1 MTAMSIQPSQRLLV
15 AACAAWVFIAT
26 GVFTAAQTPAS
37 PSTAAPATAL
47 ETRNVILITLDGA
60 RTQEIFG
67 GLDDE
72 IFRAVLAKEKKTPE
86 QSDVYKRYA
95 AATPEERRQKLMP
108 FFWGTW
114 MTQHGS
120 IGGNRARNSTV
131 QLTNTHRFSYPG
143 YSEIL
148 TGEARDKA
156 IDSNDKRR
164 NPFPTVLD
172 FLKERLSLQTP
183 QVAAFTSW
191 DVGPYISSAREGAIV
206 ANGGYQ
212 SFDHPDPVVK
222 RLNAAQFEAL
232 TDWDSVR
239 HDYFTFHFAMAHLA
253 TARPRVLYL
262 MLGET
267 DDWAHDGRYD
277 RVLQTLALTD
287 AWFKELWTWL
297 QSQDDYRDKTTILI
311 TTDHGRGNTPGDW
324 GTHGAKIEGAQY
336 TWLAAIGPDFSQR
349 GEWRDAPTVYTNQF
363 AATMAAVLGVG
374 DDFTKKNPGAGKPV
388 EVLIKAATPPSR

>member
-1 MTAMSIQPSQRLLV
+1 M
-15 AACAAWVFIAT
+15 AACVACVAIAAGIV
-26 GVFTAAQTPAS
+26 GAQTPAS
-37 PSTAAPATAL
+37 PAAANL

-72 IFRAVLAKEKKTPE
+72 IFKAVLAKEKKTPQ
-86 QSDVYKRYA
+86 QSEVYRRYA

-114 MTQHGS
+114 MKEHGS
-120 IGGNRARNSTV
+120 IAGNRARKSTV

-143 YSEIL
+143 YNEIL
-148 TGEARDKA
+148 TGEARDKE
-156 IDSNDKRR
+156 IDSNDMRR
-164 NPFPTVLD
+164 NPFPTVLE
-172 FLKERLSLQTP
+172 FLKDRLSLQTP
-183 QVAAFTSW
+183 QVAAFTGW
-191 DVGPYISSAREGAIV
+191 DVGPYIASSREGAIT

-212 SFDHPDPVVK
+212 AFESADPAVK
-222 RLNAAQFEAL
+222 RLSAAQFENL
-232 TDWDSVR
+232 TGWDSVR
-239 HDYFTFHFAMAHLA
+239 HDYFTFHLAMAHLA
-253 TARPRVLYL
+253 AARPRVMYM

-287 AWFKELWTWL
+287 AWFKEMWTWL

-311 TTDHGRGNTPGDW
+311 TTDHGRGNTPADW

-336 TWLAAIGPDFSQR
+336 TWIAAIGPDFTQR
-349 GEWRDAPTVYTNQF
+349 GEWRDAPTVYTNQV
-363 AATMAAVLGVG
+363 AATMAAVLGV
-374 DDFTKKNPGAGKPV
+374 DADFAKKYPGAGKP
-388 EVLIKAATPPSR
+388 LQIR

>member
-1 MTAMSIQPSQRLLV
+1 MTAMFIPYAQRLLM
-15 AACAAWVFIAT
+15 AACVILAASI
-26 GVFTAAQTPAS
+26 TPAAETQIS
-37 PSTAAPATAL
+37 PSTL
-47 ETRNVILITLDGA
+47 KTRNVILITLDGA

-86 QSDVYKRYA
+86 QSDVYRRYA

-114 MTQHGS
+114 MKEHGS

-148 TGEARDKA
+148 TGEARDA
-156 IDSNDKRR
+156 VINSNDKRQ
-164 NPFPTVLD
+164 NPFPTVLE
-172 FLKERLSLQTP
+172 FLKERLSLQTA
-183 QVAAFTSW
+183 QVAAFSSW
-191 DVGPYISSAREGAIV
+191 DAGPYIASQREGAIV
-206 ANGGYQ
+206 ANGGAMAFEH
-212 SFDHPDPVVK
+212 SDPFIK
-222 RLNAAQFEAL
+222 RLNAAQFEARVA
-232 TDWDSVR
+232 WDGVR
-239 HDYFTFHFAMAHLA
+239 HDYFTFQFAMAHLA

-262 MLGET
+262 MLDET

-287 AWFKELWTWL
+287 TWFKELWTWL

-311 TTDHGRGNTPGDW
+311 TTDHGRGNTPADW
-324 GTHGAKIEGAQY
+324 GNHGAKVEGAQY
-336 TWLAAIGPDFSQR
+336 TWLAAISPDFPQR
-349 GEWRDAPTVYTNQF
+349 GEWRDTPTVYTNQI

-374 DDFTKKNPGAGKPV
+374 TDFTKTNPNAGKPIDP
-388 EVLIKAATPPSR
+388 LLAR

>member
-1 MTAMSIQPSQRLLV
+1 MAAMSIHSSRRMLMTACT
-15 AACAAWVFIAT
+15 AACVLIAAAGIVA
-26 GVFTAAQTPAS
+26 VAQTPAS
-37 PSTAAPATAL
+37 PSGASAAAAAL
-47 ETRNVILITLDGA
+47 KTRNVILITLDGA

-72 IFRAVLAKEKKTPE
+72 IFKAVLAKEKKTPE
-86 QSDVYKRYA
+86 QSDVYKRFA
-95 AATPEERRQKLMP
+95 GATPEERRQKLMP

-114 MTQHGS
+114 MKEHGS

-148 TGEARDKA
+148 TGEARDA
-156 IDSNDKRR
+156 VINSNDMKRY
-164 NPFPTVLD
+164 PFATVLE

-183 QVAAFTSW
+183 QVAAFTGW
-191 DVGPYISSAREGAIV
+191 DVGPYIASSREGAIV

-212 SFDHPDPVVK
+212 AFESADPFIK
-222 RLNAAQFEAL
+222 RLNAAQFENL
-232 TDWDSVR
+232 TGWDTVR
-239 HDYFTFHFAMAHLA
+239 HDYFTFHFALAHLA
-253 TARPRVLYL
+253 AARPRVLYL

-267 DDWAHDGRYD
+267 DDWAHEGRYD

-297 QSQDDYRDKTTILI
+297 QSQDEYRDKTTILI
-311 TTDHGRGNTPGDW
+311 TTDHGRGNTPADW

-336 TWLAAIGPDFSQR
+336 TWLAAIGPDFPKR
-349 GEWRDAPTVYTNQF
+349 GEWRDTPAVHPNQI
-363 AATMAAVLGVG
+363 AATMSTLLGVG
-374 DDFTKKNPGAGKPV
+374 ADFTKAHPNAGKPID
-388 EVLIKAATPPSR
+388 LLLAR

>member
-1 MTAMSIQPSQRLLV
+1 MRDNAAMSIPHAPRLLM
-15 AACAAWVFIAT
+15 AACAACVIVLASIEP
-26 GVFTAAQTPAS
+26 AAQTQTSAS
-37 PSTAAPATAL
+37 TL
-47 ETRNVILITLDGA
+47 KTRNVILITLDGA

-86 QSDVYKRYA
+86 QSDVYRRFA

-114 MTQHGS
+114 MAQHGS

-148 TGEARDKA
+148 TGEARDA
-156 IDSNDKRR
+156 VINSNDMRR
-164 NPFPTVLD
+164 YPYPTVLE

-191 DVGPYISSAREGAIV
+191 DVGPYIAAQREGAIV

-212 SFDHPDPVVK
+212 SFDHPDPAVK

-232 TDWDSVR
+232 TGWDTVR
-239 HDYFTFHFAMAHLA
+239 HDYYTFHFAMAHLA

-267 DDWAHDGRYD
+267 DDWAHNGRYD

-287 AWFKELWTWL
+287 TWFKELWTWL

-311 TTDHGRGNTPGDW
+311 TTDHGRGNTPADW

-336 TWLAAIGPDFSQR
+336 TWLAAIGPDFPQR
-349 GEWRDAPTVYTNQF
+349 GEWKDTPTVSPNQV
-363 AATMAAVLGVG
+363 AATMATVLGVG
-374 DDFTKKNPGAGKPV
+374 DDFAKKNPEAGKP
-388 EVLIKAATPPSR
+388 LQMLLSSTTPR

>member
-1 MTAMSIQPSQRLLV
+1 MAAMSIRPSQRLLL
-15 AACAAWVFIAT
+15 AACVILAA
-26 GVFTAAQTPAS
+26 GVVTFAQTPTTS
-37 PSTAAPATAL
+37 STSFK
-47 ETRNVILITLDGA
+47 TRNVILITLDGA

-67 GLDDE
+67 GLDDV
-72 IFRAVLAKEKKTPE
+72 IFKSVLAKEKKTPE
-86 QSDVYKRYA
+86 QSDVYKRFA
-95 AATPEERRQKLMP
+95 GATPEERRQKLMP

-114 MTQHGS
+114 MKEHGS

-148 TGEARDKA
+148 TGEARDA
-156 IDSNDKRR
+156 VINSNDMRR
-164 NPFPTVLD
+164 NPFPTVLE

-183 QVAAFTSW
+183 QVAAFTGW
-191 DVGPYISSAREGAIV
+191 DVGPYIASQREGAIV
-206 ANGGYQ
+206 ANGGYMAFE
-212 SFDHPDPVVK
+212 SADPFIK
-222 RLNAAQFEAL
+222 RLNAAQFENL
-232 TDWDSVR
+232 TGWDSVR
-239 HDYFTFHFAMAHLA
+239 HDYFTFHFALAHLA
-253 TARPRVLYL
+253 AARPRVLYL

-267 DDWAHDGRYD
+267 DDWAHEGRYD

-336 TWLAAIGPDFSQR
+336 TWLAAIGPDFTQR
-349 GEWRDAPTVYTNQF
+349 GEWHDTPTVHPNQI
-363 AATMAAVLGVG
+363 AATLATLAGVG
-374 DDFTKKNPGAGKPV
+374 ADFTKANPNAGKPI
-388 EVLIKAATPPSR
+388 ELLLAR

>member
-1 MTAMSIQPSQRLLV
+1 MAAMSISSAQRLLI
-15 AACAAWVFIAT
+15 AACVVIAATIVP
-26 GVFTAAQTPAS
+26 AAETQTQPSPAS
-37 PSTAAPATAL
+37 ATL
-47 ETRNVILITLDGA
+47 KTRNVILITLDGA

-72 IFRAVLAKEKKTPE
+72 IFKAVLAKDKKTPE
-86 QSDVYKRYA
+86 QSEVYKRYA
-95 AATPEERRQKLMP
+95 GATAEERRQKLMP

-148 TGEARDKA
+148 TGQARDA
-156 IDSNDKRR
+156 IVNSNDMKRY
-164 NPFPTVLD
+164 PHETVLE
-172 FLKERLSLQTP
+172 FLRERLSLQMP

-191 DVGPYISSAREGAIV
+191 DVGPHISASREGAV
-206 ANGGYQ
+206 LANGGYQ
-212 SFDHPDPVVK
+212 AFESADPAVK
-222 RLNAAQFEAL
+222 RLSAMQFEML
-232 TDWDSVR
+232 TDWDTVR
-239 HDYFTFHFAMAHLA
+239 HDYVTFHLAMAHLA
-253 TARPRVLYL
+253 AARPRALYL

-311 TTDHGRGNTPGDW
+311 TTDHGRGNTPKDW
-324 GTHGAKIEGAQY
+324 GTHGEKIEGAQY
-336 TWLAAIGPDFSQR
+336 TWLAAIGPDFKPR
-349 GEWRDAPTVYTNQF
+349 GEWRDTPTVYTNQV
-363 AATMAAVLGVG
+363 AATMAAVMGVDG
-374 DDFTKKNPGAGKPV
+374 EFAKKNAAAGKPV
-388 EVLIKAATPPSR
+388 GLLLR